1 LTRLEGKVAVVTGA
15 GSGIGTATVRLFL
28 EMGCKVVCSDVN
40 DKFLN
45 ELEKEISSHKPNYII
60 LNSDVTKRS
69 DCQKIVK
76 EAIKNWDKLDILV
89 NSAGVSPRNAP
100 PDWDFEKR
108 WDFVMEVNLKGSM
121 LMSYESVEQMK
132 KNIGGSIINLSSI
145 IGLVGYSDTLGFS
158 DLDKNGINAY
168 PHSKG
173 GVIQMTRDMGVNL
186 AKHSIRVNALCPGF
200 AYTNLTKSIT
210 DDENMHKKL
219 IELHPMGRLGT
230 ADEVAYAALF
240 LASDESSFIT
250 AAAIPVDGGYTA
262 R

>member
-1 LTRLEGKVAVVTGA
+1 MSRLEGKVAVVTGA
-15 GSGIGTATVRLFL
+15 GSGIGMASVRLFL
-28 EMGCKVVCSDVN
+28 EMGCKVVCSDVS
-40 DKFLN
+40 DKFLMD
-45 ELEKEISSHKPNYII
+45 LEKEISSHKPNYVI

-69 DCQKIVK
+69 DCQKVVN
-76 EAIKNWDKLDILV
+76 EAIKNWGKIDILV
-89 NSAGVSPRNAP
+89 NSAGVTPRHAP
-100 PDWDFEKR
+100 TDWDFEKK

-132 KNIGGSIINLSSI
+132 KNSGGSIINLSSI

-158 DLDKNGINAY
+158 DGFNPY

-210 DDENMHKKL
+210 DDETVHKKL

-230 ADEVAYAALF
+230 AEDIANAALF

-250 AAAIPVDGGYTA
+250 GTAIPVDGGYTA

>member
-1 LTRLEGKVAVVTGA
+1 MSRLEGKVAVVTGA
-15 GSGIGTATVRLFL
+15 GSGIGMASVRLFL
-28 EMGCKVVCSDVN
+28 EMGCKVVCADVS
-40 DKFLN
+40 DKFLKD
-45 ELEKEISSHKPNYII
+45 LEKEISSHKPNYVI

-69 DCQKIVK
+69 DCQKVVN
-76 EAIKNWDKLDILV
+76 EAINNWGKIDILV
-89 NSAGVSPRNAP
+89 NSAGVTPRHAP
-100 PDWDFEKR
+100 TDWDFEKK

-132 KNIGGSIINLSSI
+132 KNSGGSIINLSSI

-158 DLDKNGINAY
+158 DGFNPY

-210 DDENMHKKL
+210 DDETVHKKL

-230 ADEVAYAALF
+230 AEDIANAALF

-250 AAAIPVDGGYTA
+250 GTAIPVDGGYTA

>member
-1 LTRLEGKVAVVTGA
+1 MSRLEGKVAVVTGA
-15 GSGIGTATVRLFL
+15 GSGIGMATVRLFL

-40 DKFLN
+40 DEFLK
-45 ELEKEISSHKPNYII
+45 ELEKEISSYKPNYII

-69 DCQKIVK
+69 DCKNIAN
-76 EAIKNWDKLDILV
+76 EAIKNWSKLDILV
-89 NSAGVSPRNAP
+89 NSAGVTPRHAP
-100 PDWDFEKR
+100 PDWDFEKK

-132 KNIGGSIINLSSI
+132 KNSGGSIINLSSI

-158 DLDKNGINAY
+158 DGFNPY

-186 AKHSIRVNALCPGF
+186 AKYSIRVNALCPGF

-210 DDENMHKKL
+210 DDETVHKKL

-230 ADEVAYAALF
+230 ADDIANAALF

-250 AAAIPVDGGYTA
+250 GTAIPVDGGYTA

>member
-1 LTRLEGKVAVVTGA
+1 LSRLEGKVAVITGA
-15 GSGIGTATVRLFL
+15 GSGIGMATSRLFL
-28 EMGCKVVCSDVN
+28 EMGCKVICSDIS
-40 DKFLN
+40 DQFLS
-45 ELEKEISSHKPNYII
+45 ELENEISSYKPNYVI

-69 DCQKIVK
+69 DCKKIAN
-76 EAIKNWDKLDILV
+76 EAINNWGKLDILV
-89 NSAGVSPRNAP
+89 NSAGVTPRHAP
-100 PDWDFEKR
+100 ADWDFEQK

-132 KNIGGSIINLSSI
+132 KKPGGSIINLSSI

-158 DLDKNGINAY
+158 DGFNPY

-173 GVIQMTRDMGVNL
+173 GVVQMTRDMGVNL
-186 AKHSIRVNALCPGF
+186 AKYSIRVNALCPGF

-210 DDENMHKKL
+210 DDETVHKKL

-230 ADEVAYAALF
+230 ADDIANAALF

-250 AAAIPVDGGYTA
+250 GTAIPVDGGYTA

>member
-1 LTRLEGKVAVVTGA
+1 MA
-15 GSGIGTATVRLFL
+15 SVRLFL
-28 EMGCKVVCSDVN
+28 EMGCKVVCADVS
-40 DKFLN
+40 DKFLMD
-45 ELEKEISSHKPNYII
+45 LEKEISSHKPNYVI
-60 LNSDVTKRS
+60 LSSDVTKRS
-69 DCQKIVK
+69 DCQKVVN
-76 EAIKNWDKLDILV
+76 EAINNWGKIDILV
-89 NSAGVSPRNAP
+89 NSAGVTPRHAP
-100 PDWDFEKR
+100 TDWDFEKK

-132 KNIGGSIINLSSI
+132 KNSGGSIINLSSI

-158 DLDKNGINAY
+158 DGFNPY

-210 DDENMHKKL
+210 DDETVHKKL

-230 ADEVAYAALF
+230 AEDIANAALF

-250 AAAIPVDGGYTA
+250 GTAIPVDGGYTA

>member
-1 LTRLEGKVAVVTGA
+1 MSRLEGKVAVVTGA
-15 GSGIGTATVRLFL
+15 GSGIGMATTRLFL
-28 EMGCKVVCSDVN
+28 EMGCKVICSDVSDN
-40 DKFLN
+40 FLN
-45 ELEKEISSHKPNYII
+45 ELEKEISSFKPNYLI
-60 LNSDVTKRS
+60 LKSDVTKRS
-69 DCQKIVK
+69 DC
-76 EAIKNWDKLDILV
+76 KNIAKSAVDNWGKLDILV
-89 NSAGVSPRNAP
+89 NSAGVTPRHAP
-100 PDWDFEKR
+100 PEWDFEQK

-132 KNIGGSIINLSSI
+132 KNTGGSIINLSSI

-158 DLDKNGINAY
+158 DGFNPY

-173 GVIQMTRDMGVNL
+173 GIVQMTRDMGVNL
-186 AKHSIRVNALCPGF
+186 AKHSIRVNALCHGF

-210 DDENMHKKL
+210 DDETIHKKL

-230 ADEVAYAALF
+230 ADDIANAALF

-250 AAAIPVDGGYTA
+250 GTAIPVDGGYTA

>member
-1 LTRLEGKVAVVTGA
+1 MSRLEGKVAVVTGA
-15 GSGIGTATVRLFL
+15 GSGIGMATVRLFL

-40 DKFLN
+40 DEFLK
-45 ELEKEISSHKPNYII
+45 ELEKEISSYKPNYII

-69 DCQKIVK
+69 DCKNIAN
-76 EAIKNWDKLDILV
+76 EAIKNWSKLDILV
-89 NSAGVSPRNAP
+89 NSAGVTPRHAP
-100 PDWDFEKR
+100 PDWDFEQK

-132 KNIGGSIINLSSI
+132 KNSGGSIINLSSI

-158 DLDKNGINAY
+158 DGFNPY

-186 AKHSIRVNALCPGF
+186 AKYYIRVNALCPGF

-210 DDENMHKKL
+210 DDETVHKKL

-230 ADEVAYAALF
+230 ADDIANAALF

-250 AAAIPVDGGYTA
+250 GTAIPVDGGYTA

>member
-1 LTRLEGKVAVVTGA
+1 LSRLEGKVAVVTGA
-15 GSGIGTATVRLFL
+15 GSGIGMASVRLFL
-28 EMGCKVVCSDVN
+28 EMGCKVVCADVS
-40 DKFLN
+40 DKFLMD
-45 ELEKEISSHKPNYII
+45 LEKEISSHKPNYVI

-69 DCQKIVK
+69 DCQKVVN
-76 EAIKNWDKLDILV
+76 EAINNWGKIDILV
-89 NSAGVSPRNAP
+89 NSAGVTPRHAP
-100 PDWDFEKR
+100 TDWDFEKK

-132 KNIGGSIINLSSI
+132 KNSGGSIINLSSI

-158 DLDKNGINAY
+158 DGFNPY

-210 DDENMHKKL
+210 DDETVHKKL

-230 ADEVAYAALF
+230 AEDIANAALF

-250 AAAIPVDGGYTA
+250 GTAIPVDGGYTA